1 MRAIADRPRPINP
14 VLVGDRLSAS
24 ALFFSSTF
32 LAIRQNGRFFVG
44 TSPYHR
50 SRKHSTGRR
59 QPRREAGRR
68 YGRRTDG
75 AGGGHRGRG
84 APRAPAGGR
93 GARRGPPDAGGAGW
107 PDRRPHVPAPP
118 HSAGAAPAWGAS
130 RPRRG
135 GPHEPAGGGA
145 GT

>member
-50 SRKHSTGRR
+50 SRKRWTRRR

-68 YGRRTDG
+68 YGRRTGG
-75 AGGGHRGRG
+75 AGGGHRRRG
-84 APRAPAGGR
+84 VAAAPAGER
-93 GARRGPPDAGGAGW
+93 GARRGHADAAGAG
-107 PDRRPHVPAPP
+107 
-118 HSAGAAPAWGAS
+118 
-130 RPRRG
+130 
-135 GPHEPAGGGA
+135 
-145 GT
+145 